1 MPHVAV
7 QLQDTRRQGPL
18 PRLRQARGSRTSNRH
33 APEARTEAPNLGQ
46 AEREAWATI
55 NAARDELEKITVL
68 EGDLTGFHKPKMSPA
83 QKEALE
89 KGRAHIARKA
99 KPGLT
104 RLRAIEAARWQNG
117 WVPVVMRLA
126 EEGLEDAAQSDID
139 RQLYRYT
146 RIGSALN
153 KCWKHGVPGYEG
165 LFDASTR
172 SMEPPIFCLAV
183 TIIRIRAQGP
193 SALPS

>member
-1 MPHVAV
+1 M
-7 QLQDTRRQGPL
+7 
-18 PRLRQARGSRTSNRH
+18 
-33 APEARTEAPNLGQ
+33 
-46 AEREAWATI
+46 
-55 NAARDELEKITVL
+55 L

-126 EEGLEDAAQSDID
+126 EEGLEDAALSDID

-172 SMEPPIFCLAV
+172 SMEPSIFRLAV
-183 TIIRIRAQGP
+183 TIIRIREWVSVRRTQAGLAEISAFKDGP
-193 SALPS
+193 REMGEMPADGISDWLETMYNRADALKQLSHETLRLEAEADVDRLLG